1 MEVIKRGLACAA
13 VIAAVTFSSGAHAL
27 TTTYDLTL
35 NPLPHLGAT
44 GGTATLVLDGTFGHD
59 VLSLD
64 ILFDLPNGK
73 TLSFDFSGASL
84 HNAIADVVG
93 GKVTNLDA
101 FDIILSKG
109 SVLFSNQGLIFL
121 DFKNPR
127 FDSVDSFF
135 STKEGTSAPSDPP
148 PSATPA
154 PATWT
159 MMLLGLSLLGWLAWR
174 RRPIA
179 SVA

>member
-1 MEVIKRGLACAA
+1 MQAIKRGLACAA
-13 VIAAVTFSSGAHAL
+13 VLAAVTFSSGAHAL

-35 NPLPHLGAT
+35 SPVPHFGAT
-44 GGTATLVLDGTFGHD
+44 GGTATLVLDGISGHD

-73 TLSFDFSGASL
+73 TLSFDFGGASL
-84 HNAIADVVG
+84 QNAVADVVG

-101 FDIILSKG
+101 FDLILFKG
-109 SVLFSNQGLIFL
+109 SVLFSNQGVIFL

-127 FDSVDSFF
+127 FGSIDSF
-135 STKEGTSAPSDPP
+135 STDGSPGGPSDPP

-154 PATWT
+154 PSTWT
-159 MMLLGLSLLGWLAWR
+159 MMLLGLSLLGWLGWR

-179 SVA
+179 NVA